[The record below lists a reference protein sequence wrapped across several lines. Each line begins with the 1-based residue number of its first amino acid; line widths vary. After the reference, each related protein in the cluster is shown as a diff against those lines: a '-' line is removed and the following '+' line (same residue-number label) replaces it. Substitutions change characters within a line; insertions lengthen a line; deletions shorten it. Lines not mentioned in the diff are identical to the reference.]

1 MSRAN
6 SSKLSFGNIV
16 GYGAGDF
23 GFNLSFTFCS
33 LFLLYFYTDV
43 LELNASTAGLIIMV
57 ALVWEGISDPI
68 IGLIT
73 NRTRTRWGRY
83 RPYILFGAVPL
94 GLSVVAMFL
103 PLDLPAG
110 ALVAYCFATHVVYRT
125 AFTFVNIPYIALS
138 AQMTQDSDTRG
149 QLAAARML
157 FAIACGLL
165 LSALTLPVSKALG
178 GGRTGFFLI
187 SVIYSVVATAV
198 LLLTFASTR
207 EAIDESAQEHPN
219 LGSMLVTLRVNRP
232 FILLFVATALG
243 ATGYTLSGKA
253 LIYYLK
259 YWVGAEAM
267 VTTGLV
273 VTLGAAALAMIPWM
287 MIARR
292 ASKRLVWLAG
302 VGLNILAYI
311 VILTFAPRGGP
322 MLWLVLIAVGI
333 GNSAFILNVW
343 SMLPDTVEYGEWK
356 TGTRAEGASFG
367 LMAFSQKVAL
377 GIGTGLVGIL
387 LDAIGYVANR
397 PQSPETLQGIT
408 LLYGAGP
415 LILFAASLVAIW
427 AYPLDGKTHR
437 RLVRAIE
444 YRRVRARRQAVA
456 PSAAK
461 AAAS

>member
-6 SSKLSFGNIV
+6 PSKLSFGNIV

-73 NRTRTRWGRY
+73 NRTNTRWGRY
-83 RPYILFGAVPL
+83 RPYILFGSVPL

-110 ALVAYCFATHVVYRT
+110 ALVTYCFVTHIVYRT
-125 AFTFVNIPYIALS
+125 VFTFVSIPYIALS

-187 SVIYSVVATAV
+187 SVIYSVIATAI
-198 LLLTFASTR
+198 LLLTFASTK
-207 EAIDESAQEHPN
+207 EVVDESAQEHPN
-219 LGSMLVTLRVNRP
+219 VRSMLVTMRVNRP

-243 ATGYTLSGKA
+243 ATGYTMSGKA

-259 YWVGAEAM
+259 YWVGSEAM

-287 MIARR
+287 LIARR
-292 ASKRLVWLAG
+292 MSKRVVWLAG
-302 VGLNILAYI
+302 VALNVLAYI
-311 VILTFAPRGGP
+311 VILTVTPRGGP
-322 MLWLVLIAVGI
+322 VLWLVLIAVGI

-415 LILFAASLVAIW
+415 LILFAASLIAIW

-444 YRRVRARRQAVA
+444 YRRTRARRRVVAVS
-456 PSAAK
+456 PAK
-461 AAAS
+461 VGAG